1 LLNEW
6 VRPGWFGLVRFF
18 EFWDIALLHRISEI
32 LSEFGREKRSVYS
45 LDNIRLALEAVG
57 NPQSEL
63 QSLIV
68 GGTNGKGTSSVLLT
82 AGLVEAGFK
91 VHTYLSPHLYSPT
104 ERFLENGIAI
114 SEPEL
119 EQWLES
125 QLEIARKFKLSYFE
139 VLTLISF
146 LRAKQAGADFLVLEV
161 GLGGRLDATNL
172 CDPIASLIATV
183 DLDHQE
189 ILGDTVSKILDEKL
203 QIVRPEGLLFTGI
216 RDEGLVQQI
225 EKYCMEVD
233 AIPYYSR
240 ELSATVQAAGVW
252 GQRVLINGYT
262 FELSCPTFATLE
274 NAKTSLL
281 LLRILFPKISLDV
294 WRAGFRRA
302 VMPARF
308 EFLQQSPRVIL
319 SGDHNPQAMTG
330 MLASLAE
337 YKTTGKLHT
346 LAAFSVDKNYDEMIP
361 LLKQASDTFTLAAL
375 SGAVVPDSYATYG
388 VTEGKPAELA
398 AALLAR
404 CTPEDTLLIA
414 GSLYLAG
421 EVRPVWSHSIRFLLS
436 DEEVLR
442 RYSPLPDP
450 AIAAKAPTGAKVQ
463 MPGRASEGEARLPHR
478 LPTSTHRTPVNLNP

>member
-1 LLNEW
+1 M
-6 VRPGWFGLVRFF
+6 
-18 EFWDIALLHRISEI
+18 HRITEI
-32 LSEFGREKRSVYS
+32 LGEFGREKRSVYS

-57 NPQSEL
+57 NPQLDL
-63 QSLIV
+63 QSIIV

-114 SEPEL
+114 SEAEL
-119 EQWLES
+119 EHHLES
-125 QLEIARKFKLSYFE
+125 HLEIARKFKLSYFE
-139 VLTLISF
+139 ILTLISF
-146 LRAKQAGADFLVLEV
+146 VRAKQAGATFLVLEV

-216 RDEGLVQQI
+216 QDESLVQQI
-225 EKYCMEVD
+225 EKYCLHVD

-240 ELSATVQAAGVW
+240 ELSAKVVEAGVW

-262 FELSCPTFATLE
+262 FELSCPTRATLE

-302 VMPARF
+302 IVPARF
-308 EFLQQSPRVIL
+308 EILQESPRVIL
-319 SGDHNPQAMTG
+319 SGDHNPQAMAEL
-330 MLASLAE
+330 LASLVQ
-337 YKTTGKLHT
+337 YRTTGELHT

-361 LLKQASDTFTLAAL
+361 LLKQVSDSFTLSTL
-375 SGAVVPDSYATYG
+375 SGVTVPESYAAHG
-388 VTEGKPAELA
+388 VTPGKPSELA
-398 AALLAR
+398 VELLAR
-404 CTPEDTLLIA
+404 CKREDTLLIA

-421 EVRPVWSHSIRFLLS
+421 EVRPVWSNSIRFLLS
-436 DEEVLR
+436 DEEVLH
-442 RYSPLPDP
+442 RYSLLPDP
-450 AIAAKAPTGAKVQ
+450 AIAAKAPKAARVR
-463 MPGRASEGEARLPHR
+463 MPGRASEDEARLPHR
-478 LPTSTHRTPVNLNP
+478 PPTSIPHTPVSPNP

>member
-1 LLNEW
+1 M
-6 VRPGWFGLVRFF
+6 
-18 EFWDIALLHRISEI
+18 HRINEI

-57 NPQSEL
+57 NPQLEL
-63 QSLIV
+63 QSIIV

-104 ERFLENGIAI
+104 ERFLENGVAI
-114 SEPEL
+114 SEAEL
-119 EQWLES
+119 EHWLES

-146 LRAKQAGADFLVLEV
+146 MRAKQAGADFLVLEV

-216 RDEGLVQQI
+216 RDEALVQQI
-225 EKYCMEVD
+225 EKYCLDVD

-240 ELSATVQAAGVW
+240 ELSATVQDAGLW
-252 GQRVLINGYT
+252 GQRVLINGYA
-262 FELSCPTFATLE
+262 FELSCPTQAMLE

-294 WRAGFRRA
+294 WRRGFRRA
-302 VMPARF
+302 VIPARF
-308 EFLQQSPRVIL
+308 EILQETPRVIL
-319 SGDHNPQAMTG
+319 SGDHNPQAMSG
-330 MLASLAE
+330 LLAALAT
-337 YKTTGKLHT
+337 YKTAGKLHT
-346 LAAFSVDKNYDEMIP
+346 LAAFSADKNYDQMIP
-361 LLKQASDTFTLAAL
+361 LLKQVSDTFTLTSI
-375 SGAVVPDSYATYG
+375 SGSPVSDSYAGHG
-388 VTEGKPAELA
+388 VSKGSPAELA
-398 AALLAR
+398 VELRSR
-404 CTPEDTLLIA
+404 CKPEDTLLIA

-421 EVRPVWSHSIRFLLS
+421 EVRPVWSHSIQFLLS

-442 RYSPLPDP
+442 RYSLLPDP
-450 AIAAKAPTGAKVQ
+450 ATAAKAPKEARGR

-478 LPTSTHRTPVNLNP
+478 LPTSIPRTPASPNP

>member
-1 LLNEW
+1 MQ
-6 VRPGWFGLVRFF
+6 
-18 EFWDIALLHRISEI
+18 RINEI
-32 LSEFGREKRSVYS
+32 LGEFGREKRSVYS
-45 LDNIRLALEAVG
+45 LDNIRQALEAVG
-57 NPQSEL
+57 NPQLEL
-63 QSLIV
+63 QSIIV

-104 ERFLENGIAI
+104 ERFLENGVAI
-114 SEPEL
+114 SEAEL

-125 QLEIARKFKLSYFE
+125 QLETARRFKLSYFE

-146 LRAKQAGADFLVLEV
+146 MRAKKAGVDFLVLEV

-203 QIVRPEGLLFTGI
+203 QIVRAEGLLFTGI
-216 RDEGLVQQI
+216 RDEALVQQI
-225 EKYCMEVD
+225 ERYCLEVD

-240 ELSATVQAAGVW
+240 ELSAKVQSAGVW
-252 GQRVLINGYT
+252 GQRVLINGYP
-262 FELSCPTFATLE
+262 FELSCPTLATLE

-294 WRAGFRRA
+294 WRRGFRRA

-319 SGDHNPQAMTG
+319 SGDHNPQAIAG
-330 MLASLAE
+330 LLAALAAH
-337 YKTTGKLHT
+337 KTTGKVHT
-346 LAAFSVDKNYDEMIP
+346 LAAFSADKDYDQMIP
-361 LLKQASDTFTLAAL
+361 LLKQASDTFTLTAL
-375 SGAVVPDSYATYG
+375 SGAAVSDSYTQHG
-388 VTEGKPAELA
+388 LSQGKPAELA
-398 AALLAR
+398 VELLAR
-404 CTPEDTLLIA
+404 CQPEDTLLIA

-421 EVRPVWSHSIRFLLS
+421 EVRPVWSHSIQFLLS
-436 DEEVLR
+436 DEEVLH
-442 RYSPLPDP
+442 RYSLSPDL
-450 AIAAKAPTGAKVQ
+450 AIAAKAPPEVKVR
-463 MPGRASEGEARLPHR
+463 MLGRASEGGAPLPHR
-478 LPTSTHRTPVNLNP
+478 LPTSTPRTPVSPSP